1 MCATW
6 QEMNAC
12 PVSLEKS
19 NDSVKKTQN
28 YIPVGLTGIYN
39 QSFAYSCIPW
49 ANENIGNTK
58 SHYELWIQGYL
69 QYMEVSSTHSQYIY
83 LFQNSFN

>member
-1 MCATW
+1 
-6 QEMNAC
+6 MNAC
-12 PVSLEKS
+12 PVNLEKS

-49 ANENIGNTK
+49 VNENIGNAK
-58 SHYELWIQGYL
+58 SDYELWIQGYL
-69 QYMEVSSTHSQYIY
+69 QYMEYSYSSTHSQYIY